1 MGSGRAARGAV
12 GDDCARHPAARAWCL
27 LTGTHAMPTRVS
39 VLKRGHKSQ
48 VYRLRGLPVPGGTVI
63 AKRCP
68 IETARIERTMHE
80 QILPDLP
87 VPALCWYGFLQDED
101 AAFGWLFTEDA
112 GDDAAGRSH
121 DALIAR
127 WLGTVHAVGAERA
140 RRLLPERGAPQYLAQ
155 LRAGRA
161 RIAAHLARDAPPA
174 DAGALLS
181 RIVARCDEIEA
192 RWAEVDAACAAL
204 PPVLVHGDIK
214 RKNLRPWNRRGRDEL
229 LALDW
234 ELAGWGSPVPELER
248 LSADRTGGEA
258 AALAGTYLEHAGWTR
273 VGQREVERLAWI
285 GAVVRM
291 AACID
296 WASVELDGGNEGKAM
311 RQLRHYDERLA
322 ILLRGPGRGG
332 AG

>member
-1 MGSGRAARGAV
+1 MGSGGAAAAAAPERCPAP
-12 GDDCARHPAARAWCL
+12 HPAVLAWGR
-27 LTGTHAMPTRVS
+27 LTGTAAAATRVS

-48 VYRLRGLPVPGGTVI
+48 VYRLHGLLDGRAVI

-68 IETARIERTMHE
+68 TGTARIERTVHE
-80 QILPDLP
+80 RILPGLP
-87 VPALCWYGFLQDED
+87 IPTLCWYGFVQDED

-112 GDDAAGRSH
+112 GDEAVARSH

-127 WLGTVHAVGAERA
+127 WLGAVHATGAERA
-140 RRLLPERGAPQYLAQ
+140 RRLLPERGAAQYLAQ

-161 RIAAHLARDAPPA
+161 RIAAHLARTAPPA
-174 DAGALLS
+174 DVGALLS
-181 RIVARCDEIEA
+181 RVVARCDEIEA
-192 RWAEVDAACAAL
+192 RWAEIDAACAAL
-204 PPVLVHGDIK
+204 PPVLVHGDVK
-214 RKNLRPWNRRGRDEL
+214 RKNLRPWNRRGREEL

-258 AALAGTYLEHAGWTR
+258 AALARIYLEHAGWTR
-273 VGQREVERLAWI
+273 VGPREVERLAWI
-285 GAVVRM
+285 GAVVRL

-296 WASVELDGGNEGKAM
+296 WAGMELGGGNEGKAM

-322 ILLRGPGRGG
+322 VLLRGPW
-332 AG
+332 

>member
-1 MGSGRAARGAV
+1 MGSGGAAAAAAPERCPAP
-12 GDDCARHPAARAWCL
+12 HPAVLAWGR
-27 LTGTHAMPTRVS
+27 LTGTAAAATRVS

-48 VYRLRGLPVPGGTVI
+48 VYRLHGLLDGRAVI

-68 IETARIERTMHE
+68 TGTARIERTVHE
-80 QILPDLP
+80 RILPGLP
-87 VPALCWYGFLQDED
+87 IPTLCWYGFVQDED

-112 GDDAAGRSH
+112 GDEAVARSH

-127 WLGTVHAVGAERA
+127 WLGAVHATGAERA
-140 RRLLPERGAPQYLAQ
+140 RRLLPERGAAQYLAQ

-161 RIAAHLARDAPPA
+161 RIAAHLARATPPA
-174 DAGALLS
+174 DVGALLS
-181 RIVARCDEIEA
+181 RVVARCDEIEA
-192 RWAEVDAACAAL
+192 RWAEIDAACAAL
-204 PPVLVHGDIK
+204 PPVLVHGDVK
-214 RKNLRPWNRRGRDEL
+214 RKNLRPWNRRGREEL

-258 AALAGTYLEHAGWTR
+258 AAIARIYLEHAGWTR
-273 VGQREVERLAWI
+273 VGPREVERLAWI
-285 GAVVRM
+285 GAVVRL

-296 WASVELDGGNEGKAM
+296 WAGMELGGGNEGKAM

-322 ILLRGPGRGG
+322 VLLRGPW
-332 AG
+332 